1 MYIILFNCAESMSMK
16 LKKRDYFV
24 IKTQKVNIIVS
35 FK

>member
-1 MYIILFNCAESMSMK
+1 MSMK